1 MGLVGGVICYFGVIF
16 MRNKSGIDDA
26 LDVFGV
32 HGIGAIWGAIATG
45 IFAMPEFVSE
55 GCEGLIYGSTDLF
68 LGQLAAVAITLVF
81 CFVMSYAIIW
91 VVSKFM
97 RVRLDEDEEIIG
109 ADIVEHGEPS
119 YNM

>member
-1 MGLVGGVICYFGVIF
+1 M
-16 MRNKSGIDDA
+16 
-26 LDVFGV
+26 
-32 HGIGAIWGAIATG
+32 
-45 IFAMPEFVSE
+45 
-55 GCEGLIYGSTDLF
+55 IYGSTDLF